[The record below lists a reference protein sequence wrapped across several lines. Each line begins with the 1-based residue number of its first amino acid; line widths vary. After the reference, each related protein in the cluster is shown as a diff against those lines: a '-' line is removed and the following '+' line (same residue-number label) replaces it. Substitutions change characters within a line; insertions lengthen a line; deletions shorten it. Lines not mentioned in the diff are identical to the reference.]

1 MQKSIESFF
10 KSTEPSEQNPS
21 KDSVICSVDSHGP
34 PVNNVNNK
42 ETVQNVNNNDE
53 TVQNVNK
60 DNHFRPGKSF
70 QFPKSTFGKRER
82 RCQQQWFEDFKLL
95 HYDTE
100 KDSVLCFYCHI
111 HHPKL
116 TAEHNKDPVFIT
128 TGFKNWK
135 KAPMCFKD
143 NGKSNIAALTNET
156 AVPSC
161 RDPKEMISDFIVK
174 KREKEREYLTIIM
187 E

>member
-10 KSTEPSEQNPS
+10 KSTEPSEQNS
-21 KDSVICSVDSHGP
+21 RKDSVICSVDSHGP

-42 ETVQNVNNNDE
+42 ETVQNVN
-53 TVQNVNK
+53 K
-60 DNHFRPGKSF
+60 DNHFRLGKSF

-82 RCQQQWFEDFKLL
+82 RCQQQWFEDFKWLY
-95 HYDTE
+95 YDPE
-100 KDSVLCFYCHI
+100 KNSVLYFYCHI

-116 TAEHNKDPVFIT
+116 TAEHNKDPAFIT

-143 NGKSNIAALTNET
+143 HEKSKYHIAALTYET
-156 AVPSC
+156 VVPSF
-161 RDPKEMISDFIVK
+161 RDPKEMISDEI
-174 KREKEREYLTIIM
+174 
-187 E
+187 